1 MVKLVMAAVAVV
13 LLVGYLAPVV
23 IKLKDVPMTLVM
35 AIGIALMLVDLWHSL
50 RSKDD

>member
-1 MVKLVMAAVAVV
+1 MVKIVMAGVAAV

-35 AIGIALMLVDLWHSL
+35 AIGVGLMLADLWHSL

>member
-1 MVKLVMAAVAVV
+1 MVKLVMAAV

-35 AIGIALMLVDLWHSL
+35 AIGVVLMLVDLWHSL